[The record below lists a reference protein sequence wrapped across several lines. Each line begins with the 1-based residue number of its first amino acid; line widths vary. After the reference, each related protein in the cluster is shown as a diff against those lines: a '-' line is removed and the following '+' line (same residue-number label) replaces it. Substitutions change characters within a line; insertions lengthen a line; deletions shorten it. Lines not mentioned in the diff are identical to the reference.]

1 MLIEVRKSIKISRSV
16 APTIS
21 CLGKIVFII
30 ILFSQ
35 QFFKDKSKY
44 STLTRMSYCQC
55 RLKLVF
61 ASIFKQFNFKHVAL
75 LLDRSDLFSLTV
87 GKNLEYGLKEDG
99 VLKFVRELN
108 GNELND
114 KVNKTEND
122 KQMRELKTYLKDASM
137 YARVVILSVR
147 GQLVRKFM
155 LAAHQLG
162 MTKGDWTFLDVEIF
176 QVSFFMRP
184 A

>member
-1 MLIEVRKSIKISRSV
+1 VL
-16 APTIS
+16 
-21 CLGKIVFII
+21 
-30 ILFSQ
+30 
-35 QFFKDKSKY
+35 
-44 STLTRMSYCQC
+44 
-55 RLKLVF
+55 
-61 ASIFKQFNFKHVAL
+61 ASIFKQFHFKHVAL

-137 YARVVILSVR
+137 YARVLILSVR

-162 MTKGDWTFLDVEIF
+162 MTKGEWTFLDVEIF
-176 QVSFFMRP
+176 QVSFP
-184 A
+184 L